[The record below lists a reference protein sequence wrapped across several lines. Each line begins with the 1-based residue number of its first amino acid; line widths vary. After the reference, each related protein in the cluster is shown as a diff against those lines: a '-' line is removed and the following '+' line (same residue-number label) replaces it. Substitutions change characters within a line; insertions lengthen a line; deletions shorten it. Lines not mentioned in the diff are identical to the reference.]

1 MRDELAPYEGELVVV
16 RGTLKESRNGPDKL
30 WNLLFVNCVFKP
42 VGDGNTPLFQVEG
55 GRTDHAW
62 VRVDERTLQLWK
74 GQNADGLLLKKL
86 ENVFLVER
94 YRRKDGSQD
103 LGLALPTETWVLASF
118 SLGLLKGLK
127 RESRA
132 KSAIAALDLLAQFEH
147 YTKYLPHFSSLDS
160 KVSVKTAL
168 TRVASESATYKAA
181 LLYRAAREAG
191 TKKKGGQ
198 KRGPKPGRGF

>member
-1 MRDELAPYEGELVVV
+1 M
-16 RGTLKESRNGPDKL
+16 
-30 WNLLFVNCVFKP
+30 
-42 VGDGNTPLFQVEG
+42 EG

-62 VRVDERTLQLWK
+62 VRLDENTLKLWK
-74 GQNADGLLLKKL
+74 GVNGDGLLLKKL

-118 SLGLLKGLK
+118 SLGLLKSLK
-127 RESRA
+127 RDSRA

-168 TRVASESATYKAA
+168 TRVASEATAHKAA

-191 TKKKGGQ
+191 MKKKGGQ